1 MNKLVWLSLTLI
13 AAVILVI
20 VFIPFEAK
28 VDPEKQVSE
37 LVNNYLFALEKR
49 NVDLQIEYADD
60 VRYPEKNEQEE
71 KYRAVGKEI
80 TETKLETLQEV
91 TRDEYL
97 VKVSY
102 VEDGGKRQE
111 VSLPVVKKERKWKI
125 ILGQGASS

>member
-71 KYRAVGKEI
+71 KYRAMGKEI
-80 TETKLETLQEV
+80 TETKLVNIQEV
-91 TRDEYL
+91 TKDEYL

-102 VEDGGKRQE
+102 VVDGGDRQE
-111 VSLPVVKKERKWKI
+111 VSFPVVKKERKWKI